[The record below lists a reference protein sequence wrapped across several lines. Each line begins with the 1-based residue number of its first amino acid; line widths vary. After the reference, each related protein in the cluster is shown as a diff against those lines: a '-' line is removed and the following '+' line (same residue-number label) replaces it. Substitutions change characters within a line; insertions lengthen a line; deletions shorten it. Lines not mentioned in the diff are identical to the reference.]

1 MAVAIK
7 LIKVLLLL
15 NQNIFI
21 GITVK
26 FLSTKAPVMAPEERA
41 GTDAQEV
48 PPAQEAEL
56 LPSAV
61 PKP

>member
-1 MAVAIK
+1 MTA
-7 LIKVLLLL
+7 
-15 NQNIFI
+15 
-21 GITVK
+21 K
-26 FLSTKAPVMAPEERA
+26 FLSTKAPVMAPEEQA